1 MESFNTSTK
10 ATSLSIQP
18 ARKIRAISFRI
29 RRRRPRFPAHYW
41 RHMKKRTLF
50 VALMVMLAIAGCR
63 SGSSPTATF
72 KAFFEAQQKKDVAGM
87 KKNLSKTS
95 LAIMEKSAKEQN
107 MTIDDAIKQ
116 QLESPASKT
125 DKIPETR
132 NEKINGNEA
141 TLELHNE
148 DTNKWDTMYFAK
160 EDGAWK
166 IALDRTIEEML
177 RKTGAP

>member
-1 MESFNTSTK
+1 
-10 ATSLSIQP
+10 
-18 ARKIRAISFRI
+18 
-29 RRRRPRFPAHYW
+29 
-41 RHMKKRTLF
+41 MKRRTLF
-50 VALMVMLAIAGCR
+50 VALMLMLAVAGCK
-63 SGSSPTATF
+63 SGPTPTATF

-107 MTIDDAIKQ
+107 KSIDDAIKE
-116 QLESPASKT
+116 QLDNPASKT

-148 DTNKWDTMYFAK
+148 ETNKWDMMYFAK

-177 RKTGAP
+177 KKSSGLK

>member
-1 MESFNTSTK
+1 
-10 ATSLSIQP
+10 
-18 ARKIRAISFRI
+18 
-29 RRRRPRFPAHYW
+29 
-41 RHMKKRTLF
+41 MKKRTLF
-50 VALMVMLAIAGCR
+50 VTLILLMLALAGCKF
-63 SGSSPTATF
+63 GSSPTATF

-107 MTIDDAIKQ
+107 KTIDDAIKE
-116 QLESPASKT
+116 QLENPASKT

-132 NEKINGNEA
+132 NEKIKGNEA

-148 DTNKWDTMYFAK
+148 DTNKWDTMYFVK
-160 EDGAWK
+160 EDSAWK

-177 RKTGAP
+177 RKTGAS

>member
-1 MESFNTSTK
+1 MN
-10 ATSLSIQP
+10 
-18 ARKIRAISFRI
+18 
-29 RRRRPRFPAHYW
+29 
-41 RHMKKRTLF
+41 MKKQTLF
-50 VALMVMLAIAGCR
+50 LALIVMLALAGCR

-95 LAIMEKSAKEQN
+95 LAIMERSAKEQN
-107 MTIDDAIKQ
+107 KSVDDAIKE
-116 QLESPASKT
+116 QLENPASKT
-125 DKIPETR
+125 DKLPETR

-148 DTNKWDTMYFAK
+148 DTNKWDTMYFVK
-160 EDGAWK
+160 EDNAWK

-177 RKTGAP
+177 RQTGAS

>member
-1 MESFNTSTK
+1 
-10 ATSLSIQP
+10 
-18 ARKIRAISFRI
+18 
-29 RRRRPRFPAHYW
+29 
-41 RHMKKRTLF
+41 MKKRALF
-50 VALMVMLAIAGCR
+50 VALMLMLAVAGCK

-107 MTIDDAIKQ
+107 KTIDDAIKE
-116 QLESPASKT
+116 QLDNPASKT

-141 TLELHNE
+141 TIELHNE
-148 DTNKWDTMYFAK
+148 ETNKWDMMYFAK
-160 EDGAWK
+160 EDGVWK

-177 RKTGAP
+177 KKSSGL

>member
-1 MESFNTSTK
+1 
-10 ATSLSIQP
+10 
-18 ARKIRAISFRI
+18 
-29 RRRRPRFPAHYW
+29 
-41 RHMKKRTLF
+41 MKKRTLF
-50 VALMVMLAIAGCR
+50 VALMLMLAVAGCK
-63 SGSSPTATF
+63 SGSTPTATF

-107 MTIDDAIKQ
+107 KSVDDLFKE
-116 QLESPASKT
+116 QLDNPASKT

-148 DTNKWDTMYFAK
+148 ETNKWDMMYFAK
-160 EDGAWK
+160 EDGVWK

-177 RKTGAP
+177 KKTS

>member
-1 MESFNTSTK
+1 
-10 ATSLSIQP
+10 
-18 ARKIRAISFRI
+18 
-29 RRRRPRFPAHYW
+29 
-41 RHMKKRTLF
+41 MKKRTLF
-50 VALMVMLAIAGCR
+50 VALMLMLAVAGCK
-63 SGSSPTATF
+63 SGSTPTATF

-107 MTIDDAIKQ
+107 MTVDDAIKQ

-125 DKIPETR
+125 DKIPDTR

-148 DTNKWDTMYFAK
+148 DTKKWDKMYFVK
-160 EDGAWK
+160 EDGTWK

-177 RKTGAP
+177 RQTGAP

>member
-1 MESFNTSTK
+1 
-10 ATSLSIQP
+10 
-18 ARKIRAISFRI
+18 
-29 RRRRPRFPAHYW
+29 
-41 RHMKKRTLF
+41 MKKRALF
-50 VALMVMLAIAGCR
+50 VALMLMLAVAGCK

-107 MTIDDAIKQ
+107 KTIDDAIKE
-116 QLESPASKT
+116 QLDNPASKT

-141 TLELHNE
+141 TIELHNE
-148 DTNKWDTMYFAK
+148 DTNKWDMMYFAK
-160 EDGAWK
+160 EDGVWK

-177 RKTGAP
+177 KKSSGL

>member
-1 MESFNTSTK
+1 
-10 ATSLSIQP
+10 
-18 ARKIRAISFRI
+18 
-29 RRRRPRFPAHYW
+29 
-41 RHMKKRTLF
+41 MKKRTLF
-50 VALMVMLAIAGCR
+50 VGLMLTLAVAGCK

-72 KAFFEAQQKKDVAGM
+72 RAFFEAQQKKDVAGM

-107 MTIDDAIKQ
+107 KTIDDAIKE
-116 QLESPASKT
+116 QLDNPASKT

-148 DTNKWDTMYFAK
+148 ETNKWDMMYFAK
-160 EDGAWK
+160 EDGVWK
-166 IALDRTIEEML
+166 IALDRTIEEIL
-177 RKTGAP
+177 KKSGAS

>member
-1 MESFNTSTK
+1 
-10 ATSLSIQP
+10 
-18 ARKIRAISFRI
+18 
-29 RRRRPRFPAHYW
+29 
-41 RHMKKRTLF
+41 MKKRTLF
-50 VALMVMLAIAGCR
+50 VALMLMLAVAGCK

-107 MTIDDAIKQ
+107 KTIDDAIKE
-116 QLESPASKT
+116 QLENPASKT

-141 TLELHNE
+141 TLELRNE
-148 DTNKWDTMYFAK
+148 DTNKWDTMYFLK
-160 EDGAWK
+160 EDNAWK
-166 IALDRTIEEML
+166 IALDRTIEEL
-177 RKTGAP
+177 LKKSGAS

>member
-1 MESFNTSTK
+1 
-10 ATSLSIQP
+10 
-18 ARKIRAISFRI
+18 
-29 RRRRPRFPAHYW
+29 
-41 RHMKKRTLF
+41 MKKRTLF
-50 VALMVMLAIAGCR
+50 VALTLMIALAGCK

-72 KAFFEAQQKKDVAGM
+72 KAFFAAQQKKDVVGM

-107 MTIDDAIKQ
+107 KSIDDAIKE
-116 QLESPASKT
+116 QLDNPASKT

-141 TLELHNE
+141 TLQLHNE
-148 DTNKWDTMYFAK
+148 DTNKWDTMYFVK
-160 EDGAWK
+160 EDNAWK

-177 RKTGAP
+177 RQTGAS

>member
-1 MESFNTSTK
+1 MN
-10 ATSLSIQP
+10 
-18 ARKIRAISFRI
+18 
-29 RRRRPRFPAHYW
+29 
-41 RHMKKRTLF
+41 MKKQTLF
-50 VALMVMLAIAGCR
+50 LALIVMLALAGCR

-107 MTIDDAIKQ
+107 KSVDDLFKE
-116 QLESPASKT
+116 QLDNPASKT

-148 DTNKWDTMYFAK
+148 ETNKWDMMYFAK
-160 EDGAWK
+160 EDGVWK
-166 IALDRTIEEML
+166 IALDRSIEEML
-177 RKTGAP
+177 RKSGSS

>member
-1 MESFNTSTK
+1 M
-10 ATSLSIQP
+10 
-18 ARKIRAISFRI
+18 R
-29 RRRRPRFPAHYW
+29 
-41 RHMKKRTLF
+41 KRTLF
-50 VALMVMLAIAGCR
+50 VALMLMLAVAGCK
-63 SGSSPTATF
+63 SGSTPTATF

-107 MTIDDAIKQ
+107 KSVDDLFKE
-116 QLESPASKT
+116 QLDNPASKT

-132 NEKINGNEA
+132 NEKVNGNEA

-148 DTNKWDTMYFAK
+148 ETNKWDMMYFAK
-160 EDGAWK
+160 EDDAWK

-177 RKTGAP
+177 KKTGAS

>member
-1 MESFNTSTK
+1 
-10 ATSLSIQP
+10 
-18 ARKIRAISFRI
+18 
-29 RRRRPRFPAHYW
+29 
-41 RHMKKRTLF
+41 MKKRTLF
-50 VALMVMLAIAGCR
+50 VALMLMLAVAGCK

-107 MTIDDAIKQ
+107 KSIDDAIKE
-116 QLESPASKT
+116 QLDNPASKT

-148 DTNKWDTMYFAK
+148 DTNKWDMMYFAK
-160 EDGAWK
+160 EDGVWK

-177 RKTGAP
+177 KKSSGLS

>member
-1 MESFNTSTK
+1 M
-10 ATSLSIQP
+10 
-18 ARKIRAISFRI
+18 R
-29 RRRRPRFPAHYW
+29 
-41 RHMKKRTLF
+41 KRTLF
-50 VALMVMLAIAGCR
+50 VALMLMLAVAGCK
-63 SGSSPTATF
+63 SGSTPTATF

-107 MTIDDAIKQ
+107 KSVDDLFKE
-116 QLESPASKT
+116 QLDNPASKT

-148 DTNKWDTMYFAK
+148 ETNKWDMMYFAK

-177 RKTGAP
+177 KKTGSS

>member
-1 MESFNTSTK
+1 M
-10 ATSLSIQP
+10 
-18 ARKIRAISFRI
+18 RKRI
-29 RRRRPRFPAHYW
+29 
-41 RHMKKRTLF
+41 LF
-50 VALMVMLAIAGCR
+50 VALMLMLAVAGCK
-63 SGSSPTATF
+63 SGATPTATF
-72 KAFFEAQQKKDVAGM
+72 KAFFEAEQKKDVAGM

-95 LAIMEKSAKEQN
+95 LAIMEKSAKEQKKSV
-107 MTIDDAIKQ
+107 DDLFKE
-116 QLESPASKT
+116 QLDNPASKT

-148 DTNKWDTMYFAK
+148 ETNKWDMMYFAK

-177 RKTGAP
+177 KKTGAS

>member
-1 MESFNTSTK
+1 M
-10 ATSLSIQP
+10 
-18 ARKIRAISFRI
+18 R
-29 RRRRPRFPAHYW
+29 
-41 RHMKKRTLF
+41 KRTLF
-50 VALMVMLAIAGCR
+50 VALMLMLAVAGCK
-63 SGSSPTATF
+63 SGSTPTATF

-107 MTIDDAIKQ
+107 KSVDDLFKE
-116 QLESPASKT
+116 QLDNPASKT

-148 DTNKWDTMYFAK
+148 ETNKWDMMYFAK
-160 EDGAWK
+160 EDDAWK

-177 RKTGAP
+177 KKTGAS

>member
-1 MESFNTSTK
+1 
-10 ATSLSIQP
+10 
-18 ARKIRAISFRI
+18 
-29 RRRRPRFPAHYW
+29 
-41 RHMKKRTLF
+41 MKKRTLF
-50 VALMVMLAIAGCR
+50 VALMLMLAVAGCK

-95 LAIMEKSAKEQN
+95 LSIMEKSAKEQN
-107 MTIDDAIKQ
+107 KTIDDAIKE
-116 QLESPASKT
+116 QLDNPASKT

-132 NEKINGNEA
+132 NEKIDGDSA

-148 DTNKWDTMYFAK
+148 DTKKWDKMYFVK

-177 RKTGAP
+177 RQTGAS

>member
-1 MESFNTSTK
+1 
-10 ATSLSIQP
+10 
-18 ARKIRAISFRI
+18 
-29 RRRRPRFPAHYW
+29 
-41 RHMKKRTLF
+41 MKKRTLF
-50 VALMVMLAIAGCR
+50 VALMLMLAVAGCK

-107 MTIDDAIKQ
+107 KTIDDAIKE
-116 QLESPASKT
+116 QLDNPASKT

-132 NEKINGNEA
+132 KEKINGNEA

-148 DTNKWDTMYFAK
+148 DTNKWDTMYFVK
-160 EDGAWK
+160 EDNAWN
-166 IALDRTIEEML
+166 IALDLTIEEML
-177 RKTGAP
+177 RKTGSS

>member
-1 MESFNTSTK
+1 
-10 ATSLSIQP
+10 
-18 ARKIRAISFRI
+18 
-29 RRRRPRFPAHYW
+29 
-41 RHMKKRTLF
+41 MKKRTLF
-50 VALMVMLAIAGCR
+50 AALMLMIAVAGCK

-107 MTIDDAIKQ
+107 KSIDDAIKE
-116 QLESPASKT
+116 QLDNPASKT

-148 DTNKWDTMYFAK
+148 ETNKWDMMYFAK

-177 RKTGAP
+177 KK

>member
-1 MESFNTSTK
+1 M
-10 ATSLSIQP
+10 
-18 ARKIRAISFRI
+18 R
-29 RRRRPRFPAHYW
+29 
-41 RHMKKRTLF
+41 KRTLF
-50 VALMVMLAIAGCR
+50 VALMLMLAVAGCK
-63 SGSSPTATF
+63 SSTPTATF

-107 MTIDDAIKQ
+107 KSVDDLFKE
-116 QLESPASKT
+116 QLDNPASKT

-148 DTNKWDTMYFAK
+148 ETNKWDMMYFAK
-160 EDGAWK
+160 EDGVWK
-166 IALDRTIEEML
+166 IALDRTIEEIL
-177 RKTGAP
+177 KKSSVP

>member
-1 MESFNTSTK
+1 
-10 ATSLSIQP
+10 
-18 ARKIRAISFRI
+18 
-29 RRRRPRFPAHYW
+29 
-41 RHMKKRTLF
+41 MKKRTLF
-50 VALMVMLAIAGCR
+50 VALMLMLAVAGCK

-107 MTIDDAIKQ
+107 KSIDDAIKE
-116 QLESPASKT
+116 QLDNPASKT

-148 DTNKWDTMYFAK
+148 DTNKWDMMYFAK
-160 EDGAWK
+160 EDGVWK

-177 RKTGAP
+177 KKSSGL

>member
-1 MESFNTSTK
+1 M
-10 ATSLSIQP
+10 
-18 ARKIRAISFRI
+18 R
-29 RRRRPRFPAHYW
+29 
-41 RHMKKRTLF
+41 KRTLF
-50 VALMVMLAIAGCR
+50 VALMLMLAVAGCK

-107 MTIDDAIKQ
+107 KTIDDAIKE
-116 QLESPASKT
+116 QLENPASKT

-141 TLELHNE
+141 TLELRNE
-148 DTNKWDTMYFAK
+148 DTSKWDTMYFVK
-160 EDGAWK
+160 EDNAWK
-166 IALDRTIEEML
+166 IALDRTIEEL
-177 RKTGAP
+177 LKKSGAS

>member
-1 MESFNTSTK
+1 
-10 ATSLSIQP
+10 
-18 ARKIRAISFRI
+18 
-29 RRRRPRFPAHYW
+29 
-41 RHMKKRTLF
+41 MKKRTLF
-50 VALMVMLAIAGCR
+50 AALMLMLALAGCR

-107 MTIDDAIKQ
+107 KTIDDTIKE
-116 QLESPASKT
+116 QLENPASKT

-141 TLELHNE
+141 TLELRNE
-148 DTNKWDTMYFAK
+148 DTNKWDTMYFVK
-160 EDGAWK
+160 EDNAWK
-166 IALDRTIEEML
+166 IALDRTIEEL
-177 RKTGAP
+177 LKKSGAS

>member
-1 MESFNTSTK
+1 
-10 ATSLSIQP
+10 
-18 ARKIRAISFRI
+18 
-29 RRRRPRFPAHYW
+29 
-41 RHMKKRTLF
+41 MKKRTLF
-50 VALMVMLAIAGCR
+50 VALMLMLAVAGCK

-107 MTIDDAIKQ
+107 KSIDDAIKE
-116 QLESPASKT
+116 QLDNPASKT

-148 DTNKWDTMYFAK
+148 ETNKWDMMYFAK

-177 RKTGAP
+177 KKSGAS